1 MRDATPDF
9 TEFVAACGP
18 KMLRT
23 AWLLTGD
30 RHQAEDLLQ
39 TALAKVWPRWELI
52 ARERPEAYLRKV
64 LVNCHVSWW
73 RRRWTGELPH
83 EELPEPTVARADPY
97 EDVLLGQVV
106 AEAVRSLPPRQR
118 AVVVLRFFE
127 DLSVEETAE
136 VLRCSTGTVKSQ
148 SHRAL
153 AALRGRLPAREL
165 LLDGGRRELV

>member
-1 MRDATPDF
+1 MRDATPNF
-9 TEFVAACGP
+9 EEFVSACGP
-18 KMLRT
+18 KLLRM

-39 TALAKVWPRWELI
+39 TALAKVWPKWERISLD
-52 ARERPEAYLRKV
+52 RPEAYLRKV

-83 EELPEPTVARADPY
+83 DELPDRPSAGSDPY
-97 EDVLLGQVV
+97 EDVVLGQVV
-106 AEAVRSLPPRQR
+106 AQAVRALPPRQR

-148 SHRAL
+148 THHAL
-153 AALRGRLPAREL
+153 AALRGRLPTREL
-165 LLDGGRRELV
+165 LLDGGHRDRT

>member
-9 TEFVAACGP
+9 AEFVAACAP
-18 KMLRT
+18 KLLRT

-30 RHQAEDLLQ
+30 PHQAEDLLQ
-39 TALAKVWPRWELI
+39 TALARVWPRWDRI
-52 ARERPEAYLRKV
+52 AHERPEAYLRKA
-64 LVNCHVSWW
+64 LVNCHLSWW

-83 EELPEPTVARADPY
+83 GELPEPVPARPDPY
-97 EDVLLGQVV
+97 DDVVLTHVV
-106 AEAVRSLPPRQR
+106 AEAVRALAPRQR

-148 SHRAL
+148 THRAL
-153 AALRGRLPAREL
+153 AALRGRLPDREL
-165 LLDGGRRELV
+165 LLDGGSREQG

>member
-9 TEFVAACGP
+9 EEFVAACGP
-18 KMLRT
+18 KLLRV

-39 TALAKVWPRWELI
+39 TALAKVWPKWDRI
-52 ARERPEAYLRKV
+52 AIDRPEAYLRKV

-83 EELPEPTVARADPY
+83 GELPDRPSVGADPY
-97 EDVLLGQVV
+97 EDVVLGQVV
-106 AEAVRSLPPRQR
+106 AQAVRALAPRQR

-136 VLRCSTGTVKSQ
+136 VLRCSTGTVKSRT
-148 SHRAL
+148 HHAL
-153 AALRGRLPAREL
+153 AALRGRLPSREL
-165 LLDGGRRELV
+165 LLDGGPRERI